1 MEKAGDGVGTDDH
14 TEVAQSQGDLV
25 GRSPGP
31 LQARDRI
38 ADGIVFEEKLDQ
50 GDDVGGFFSTRMRPP
65 PERRV
70 RPGVTF

>member
-1 MEKAGDGVGTDDH
+1 MKKASHGVGTDDH
-14 TEVAQSQGDLV
+14 TEVAQSHGNLV
-25 GRSPGP
+25 GSSPRP

-38 ADGIVFEEKLDQ
+38 AGGIVFEQKLDQ
-50 GDDVGGFFSTRMRPP
+50 CDDVGGFFSTGLRPP

>member
-1 MEKAGDGVGTDDH
+1 MEKASHGVGTDDH
-14 TEVAQSQGDLV
+14 TEVAQSQGNLV
-25 GRSPGP
+25 GSSPRP

-38 ADGIVFEEKLDQ
+38 AGGIVFEQKLDQ
-50 GDDVGGFFSTRMRPP
+50 CDDVGGFFSTRMRPP